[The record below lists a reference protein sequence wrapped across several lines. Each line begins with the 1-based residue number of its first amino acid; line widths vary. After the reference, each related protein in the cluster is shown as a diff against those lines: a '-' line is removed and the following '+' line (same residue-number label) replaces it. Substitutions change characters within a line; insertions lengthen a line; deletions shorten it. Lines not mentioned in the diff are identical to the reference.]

1 MRSHVSFHGC
11 HTSCRVCAS
20 AWLSQ
25 AITNPVIGLGMEC
38 HASSDGIP
46 TPAINIHQVKW
57 KKVVH
62 SVVNLFALIPNP
74 SIYEEE
80 WHISCHGKLLY
91 MLLYMWKAKGMT
103 GLHHVLYMYVFLS
116 GCSYHFDYLSY
127 HQHEIIITVI
137 IIDAFIIVVAVVVFI
152 IVLILI

>member
-62 SVVNLFALIPNP
+62 SVVNLFALTPNP
-74 SIYEEE
+74 SIYEEK

-91 MLLYMWKAKGMT
+91 MLLYMWLAKGMT
-103 GLHHVLYMYVFLS
+103 GLHHVLYMCVSVWVFLS
-116 GCSYHFDYLSY
+116 FWLSLSSAARNY
-127 HQHEIIITVI
+127 YYRYYYRC
-137 IIDAFIIVVAVVVFI
+137 FYYCCWLLLFS
-152 IVLILI
+152 LWSFSS